1 MERDDALLEL
11 MGAVRDLT
19 RWLES
24 SRIPHALIG
33 GVAVAALG
41 HARMTEDVDA
51 VVLAGEQPIEGM
63 IAEAEKYNLSPRLA
77 NPVEFAL
84 ANRMLLLRHDP
95 DGIQVDI
102 SLGWLPFEQEL
113 IARSQRACLHGTE
126 FLIPTPEDLL
136 VMKILAFRGKD
147 MGDIDAVL
155 ERSSDL
161 DMQRVRRWVG
171 MLAEA
176 LEEPEIA
183 ERLEQFLV
191 KREKPQKKHRKE
203 S

>member
-1 MERDDALLEL
+1 MEHDDALLEL
-11 MGAVRDLT
+11 MGTIRDLT
-19 RWLES
+19 RWLET
-24 SRIPHALIG
+24 SRIPHAFVG
-33 GVAVAALG
+33 GVAVTALG

-51 VVLAGEQPIEGM
+51 VILAGETPIEDLL
-63 IAEAEKYNLSPRLA
+63 AEAQQYRFVPRCS

-84 ANRMLLLRHDP
+84 ANRMLLLKHTP

-113 IARSQRACLHGTE
+113 IARAKRVRLHNIE
-126 FLIPTPEDLL
+126 FPVPTPEDLL
-136 VMKILAFRGKD
+136 VMKVLAFRNKD
-147 MGDIDAVL
+147 MGDIEAVL
-155 ERSSDL
+155 ERSGKL

-183 ERLEQFLV
+183 ERLEQLLANRDKLQRRRPR
-191 KREKPQKKHRKE
+191 KR
-203 S
+203 